1 MKTRN
6 IVAYL
11 ISLIMINASYS
22 QTMTQNEVTSLVEI
36 LNNKT
41 ANNIQVTFTQNIAE
55 LNWYNS
61 ITSLHIKNKL
71 DISPEI
77 DSTTIKKPIKQT
89 KNRQAGPIYFK
100 YNFEPATSVET
111 NFRANKFGNV
121 FLTLKFNP
129 QDTINIRSQLNDF
142 SCVHRTSD
150 SSPHIVQWSGDT
162 YISFLLNPIKT
173 TDTIQFKV
181 QGITISGKFVRE
193 DQKPIH
199 KDYSKNLRKDL
210 RQAFETFFNQASFKL
225 KDNNNH
231 VLEKAM

>member
-1 MKTRN
+1 MKH
-6 IVAYL
+6 IIYHILL
-11 ISLIMINASYS
+11 ILLTTSCYC

-41 ANNIQVTFTQNIAE
+41 ANNIQLTFTQNKAQ
-55 LNWYNS
+55 LNWYNF
-61 ITSLHIKNKL
+61 ITTLHIKNKL

-77 DSTTIKKPIKQT
+77 DSTTIKKPIQQT

-100 YNFEPATSVET
+100 YNFEPATSVEA
-111 NFRANKFGNV
+111 NFRANKYGNV

-173 TDTIQFKV
+173 ADTIQFKV
-181 QGITISGKFVRE
+181 QGITISGKFARK

-199 KDYSKNLRKDL
+199 KEYSKYFRKDL
-210 RQAFETFFNQASFKL
+210 RQAFETFFNQAAFKL
-225 KDNNNH
+225 NDNNS
-231 VLEKAM
+231 LIIEKTL

>member
-1 MKTRN
+1 MLTTSC
-6 IVAYL
+6 YC
-11 ISLIMINASYS
+11 

-41 ANNIQVTFTQNIAE
+41 ANNIQLTLTQNKAE

-61 ITSLHIKNKL
+61 ITTLHIKNKL
-71 DISPEI
+71 DFSPKN
-77 DSTTIKKPIKQT
+77 DSTTIKKTIQQT
-89 KNRQAGPIYFK
+89 KNRQTGPIYFK
-100 YNFEPATSVET
+100 YNLEPATSVEV
-111 NFRANKFGNV
+111 NFRANKYGNV

-142 SCVHRTSD
+142 SYVHRTSD

-173 TDTIQFKV
+173 ADTIQFKV
-181 QGITISGKFVRE
+181 QGITISGKFARK

-210 RQAFETFFNQASFKL
+210 RQAFETFFSQASFKL

-231 VLEKAM
+231 VIEKAM

>member
-1 MKTRN
+1 MTT
-6 IVAYL
+6 V
-11 ISLIMINASYS
+11 SYS
-22 QTMTQNEVTSLVEI
+22 QSMTQNEVLDLVEI
-36 LNNKT
+36 LNNEVT
-41 ANNIQVTFTQNIAE
+41 NNIQVTFTDNKAE
-55 LNWYNS
+55 LKWHQE
-61 ITSLHIKNKL
+61 TTVLFIKNKL

-77 DSTTIKKPIKQT
+77 DSTIQQT

-100 YNFEPATSVET
+100 YNFEPTTSIET

-121 FLTLKFNP
+121 FLTLKFST
-129 QDTINIRSQLNDF
+129 QDTINIRSQLNDY

-150 SSPHIVQWSGDT
+150 SAPHIVQWSGDT
-162 YISFLLNPIKT
+162 YISFLLNPMKT
-173 TDTIQFKV
+173 ADTIQFKV
-181 QGITISGKFVRE
+181 QGITISGKFARK

-199 KDYSKNLRKDL
+199 KEYSKNLRKDL

>member
-1 MKTRN
+1 MKHIIIHILLTLLTFSC
-6 IVAYL
+6 YC
-11 ISLIMINASYS
+11 

-61 ITSLHIKNKL
+61 ITTLHIKNKL

-77 DSTTIKKPIKQT
+77 DSTTIKKPIQLT

-100 YNFEPATSVET
+100 YNFEPATSVEA
-111 NFRANKFGNV
+111 NFRANKYGNV
-121 FLTLKFNP
+121 FMTLKFNP
-129 QDTINIRSQLNDF
+129 QDTINITSQLNDF
-142 SCVHRTSD
+142 SCVHRTLD
-150 SSPHIVQWSGDT
+150 SSPHTVQWFGDT
-162 YISFLLNPIKT
+162 YISILLNPIKT
-173 TDTIQFKV
+173 ADTIQFKV
-181 QGITISGKFVRE
+181 QGITVSGKFVRE

-199 KDYSKNLRKDL
+199 KEYSKDLRKDL
-210 RQAFETFFNQASFKL
+210 RQAFETFFSQASFKL
-225 KDNNNH
+225 NDNNNL